1 VDQEVVGSIPI
12 SHPTFRGSLE
22 FSNAISMVTRYPPFE
37 KGHVLPENDGKELRA
52 DVRRRTI
59 LGGKIISDSG
69 QVKDCLIMD
78 LSLAGVRCRCG
89 EPMESKTFVNVRI
102 NRFGELRRA
111 EVMWVRGDQVGL
123 RFTEKIAGDTGTSTG
138 IGKLLKPI
146 SDSTGRDA

>member
-1 VDQEVVGSIPI
+1 
-12 SHPTFRGSLE
+12 
-22 FSNAISMVTRYPPFE
+22 M
-37 KGHVLPENDGKELRA
+37 LPETDGKELRA

-59 LGGKIISDSG
+59 LGGKLISDAG

-123 RFTEKIAGDTGTSTG
+123 RFTEKIAGNTGTSEG

-146 SDSTGRDA
+146 SDSTERGV

>member
-1 VDQEVVGSIPI
+1 MDQEVVGSIPI

-22 FSNAISMVTRYPPFE
+22 FSNAVSMVVGYPPFE

-102 NRFGELRRA
+102 IRFGELLRA

-123 RFTEKIAGDTGTSTG
+123 RFTEKIAGDTGTSAG

-146 SDSTGRDA
+146 SDSTGRGA